1 MIVLLMTGAVL
12 VAAPVLAARH
22 WVRRHGFWVLLFR
35 FLSGH
40 ALDGQHRTNATWAKA
55 SRGPRPVLHPTG
67 HAVRWHHMPRLHRAG
82 IRTGTLLAVLL
93 TGCGLVAARTL
104 TITLLAVA
112 AAAAIAGASWLAW
125 RRVRFWQH
133 HRHYVAPLEARLAHV
148 TGHAPER
155 VQIERDGDAAKAV
168 EITWPA
174 QAEIGPVDAP
184 LILEAVT
191 TRLAI
196 EAPEADRAN
205 FKGRNRTVRYT
216 QSTPPPAGVTLR
228 DLRAAIEGSGPDE
241 IAVGLGRR
249 STVVPVDLHSD
260 SPHIALSIGPGGGKT
275 IAARA
280 LAVQVLRKGGLV
292 VVLNAKKS
300 GYNWTR
306 GLPNVC
312 HAKTVGDIA
321 DALIW
326 LNTERQRREDVAEV
340 TGDIEDE
347 VHGNV
352 GPRILIIFEEQNL
365 TVPKIKAASPEAFE
379 ALGDLNFAGRAA
391 RMNMV
396 AIAQRYSAKAA
407 GGGDV
412 RATVNARILGRYEKS
427 AWKMLAE
434 AFPMPAPSNAPGRVQ
449 VVTDRVAEAQMPY
462 TGGQEA
468 HDYALSGQVALCG
481 EEMPGRC
488 AIGAGVPLGQLEK
501 TGPEQ
506 RLSQGQGPD
515 PALSPPRL
523 IGLSEAVGEGV
534 TSLSLAAVRKRRQ
547 RDPGFPPEAGQG
559 GAESLYELTALMA
572 WEENRR

>member
-1 MIVLLMTGAVL
+1 MPLVAVL
-12 VAAPVLAARH
+12 GVPVVIAVAVL
-22 WVRRHGFWVLLFR
+22 RRR
-35 FLSGH
+35 YRK
-40 ALDGQHRTNATWAKA
+40 HRKGPWITNATWTR
-55 SRGPRPVLHPTG
+55 RGDKVLHPLG
-67 HAVRWHHMPRLHRAG
+67 RASRWAHLPLWTRAG
-82 IRTGTLLAVLL
+82 VETGAWVAALAAGYGLIFATTLTLVLL
-93 TGCGLVAARTL
+93 SLTAAS
-104 TITLLAVA
+104 AV
-112 AAAAIAGASWLAW
+112 GYLGW
-125 RRVRFWQH
+125 RGYVRVTRWKH

-148 TGHAPER
+148 VGHAPER
-155 VQIERDGDAAKAV
+155 VEIERDGDTVNAV

-174 QAEIGPVDAP
+174 AAEIAPADQP

-216 QSTPPPAGVTLR
+216 QSTPPPAHVTLA

-249 STVVPVDLHSD
+249 NTAVPVDLHSD
-260 SPHIALSIGPGGGKT
+260 SPHIALSIGSGGGKT
-275 IAARA
+275 IAARGM
-280 LAVQVLRKGGLV
+280 AVQVLRKGGLV

-312 HAKTVGDIA
+312 HCKTVDDIA
-321 DALIW
+321 VMLIW
-326 LNTERQRREDVAEV
+326 LNVERQRREDVAEV
-340 TGDIEDE
+340 SGDIEDV
-347 VHGNV
+347 VHANV

-365 TVPKIKAASPEAFE
+365 TVPKIKRVSPEAYE
-379 ALGDLNFAGRAA
+379 ALGDMNFAGRAS

-412 RATVNARILGRYEKS
+412 RATVNARVLGRYEKS

-434 AFPMPAPSNAPGRVQ
+434 AFPMPAPSNHPGRVQ
-449 VVTDRVAEAQMPY
+449 VVTDRVAEAQMPF

-468 HDYALSGQVALCG
+468 HDYALSGVVALCRQD
-481 EEMPGRC
+481 MPAQC
-488 AIGAGVPLGQLEK
+488 AIGVGVPAWTLEN

-506 RLSQGQGPD
+506 QLSQGQGPVAVL
-515 PALSPPRL
+515 PPPRL
-523 IGLSEAVGEGV
+523 VGLSEAVSEGV
-534 TSLSLAAVRKRRQ
+534 VSLSLAAVRKRRQ
-547 RDPGFPPEAGQG
+547 RDPGSFPEQRGQRG
-559 GAESLYELTALMA
+559 TEVLYDETELIA
-572 WEENRR
+572 WEEQRR